1 MSTTIDQKVVEMRF
15 ENKQFESNVAT
26 TLSTLDKLKQ
36 RLNLSGASKGLEEV
50 GSAAGKLN
58 MPMSSIG
65 SAVETVRAKFSAL
78 EVMGVTALANITNQA
93 VNAGKKMVSALT
105 IDPIKT
111 GFSEYETQI
120 NAVQTILANTESKG
134 TTLQNVNSALDT
146 LNAYADK
153 TIYNFTEMTKN
164 IGTFTAA
171 GVDLDTS
178 VNAIQGIA
186 NLAAVSGSTS
196 QQAST
201 AMYQL
206 SQALSSGTVKLMDWN
221 SVVNA
226 GMGGQVFQDALK
238 ETARNHG
245 VAIDKMIKNEG
256 SFRET
261 LKDGWLTSDI
271 LTETLSHFT
280 MAAEEGTEQ
289 WEAYKKSLMDDG
301 YSAKQAEE
309 IIKLSNTA
317 TNAATKVKTFTQLWD
332 TLKESA
338 QSGWTQTWEIIIGD
352 FEEAKGFLTAV
363 SDKIGGMISA
373 SAESRNALLS
383 EGFSSGWKQ
392 LLGAGIAD
400 EEGYKE
406 TFKSV
411 AKEHGVSIDE
421 MIKKE
426 KELDSSLSDSEAF
439 QKALRTGFKEG
450 SLSADMLSESVHKTA
465 DKMSKMS
472 AEELKAAGYTTEH
485 VEQIKKLSQ
494 GLKDGSVSM
503 DDFVKKM
510 SRTSGRENVIQ
521 ALWNAFDGLMSV
533 VKPIKDAFGEVFK
546 PLKGEQLYSITE
558 SLVKFTE
565 KLTLS
570 SERAEKVKRAFK
582 GIFSILDI
590 GKKVITSVV
599 KALFGLSQSEGIGSL
614 ADLLLDTAASIGDFF
629 TSLNEGFDTKGFTG
643 ILSTIG
649 SGISK
654 VLTSVTGGLS
664 GLGGMLSSVGNW
676 IVKVAKKIGSV
687 IGDVFG
693 WISENVSAG
702 DIFAGLAGGGIFVTA
717 KKLVGFIDKIKDII
731 DGLFGKDGESKL
743 SSFKETIT
751 DVLGSVK
758 DSLNA
763 FTSGIKIA
771 SLVGIAVSIT
781 LLSSSLSKISKLNG
795 KDISKSLLAMGAM
808 FTMLIQSFKSI
819 SKSLSVFSSD
829 GIVKSAIAIVVM
841 AKAIDVLADAMV
853 TMSDLSWPQLL
864 KGILGVG
871 AGLFILV
878 QGAKAIEKTNV
889 SLSTS
894 VSLLA
899 LAYSCEMLADALV
912 KFGAMKWDEIG
923 RGLTAMGGALAELVI
938 SVSVLNKFGGFNSLL
953 GAGAIW
959 IVVQSL
965 DELSESLK
973 KFGEM
978 SWGEIRVGLT
988 AMGGALAELGIVMGT
1003 LGKFSGF
1010 SSIFGA
1016 SSIWIGVQSLDE
1028 LSENLKKFAEMS
1040 WGEVRI
1046 GLTAMGGALTELGV
1060 VFGVLG
1066 KLTGFSGLLGAGAIL
1081 LGVQS
1086 LDELSEN
1093 LKKFGEMKWD
1103 EIGRGL
1109 TAMGGALLEVG
1120 VISGALGYL
1129 AGFAGILGG
1138 AAIWVTVQGLG
1149 DLADAFQKFASMSWS
1164 EIGRGLT
1171 AMGGAL
1177 LEVSVISGGLG
1188 YLTGFAGILG
1198 GAAIW
1203 TTVQGLGDLADALKK
1218 FGEMSWDEIGRGL
1231 SAMGGALGE
1240 LALGGFLNTLSIIG
1254 AASIS
1259 EMAEPLGVLADSVK
1273 NWSDVTVPEHLGV
1286 QLSLL
1291 ANGVS
1296 AFTFAG
1302 MGASALS
1309 TAAPGVGIMADSVKK
1324 WIDVT
1329 IPEGLVEKLGTLA
1342 DGIEKFT
1349 FGGMG
1354 ASALS
1359 TAAPAL
1365 GTMADS
1371 VKKWTSVTIP
1381 ENMGTQ
1387 LTSLADGIKS
1397 FSWAFM
1403 GGWSLSAV
1411 AGPLGELA
1419 GDISKWKDVSI
1430 PTGLKDQLIGL
1441 SDAVKSFSWAFVG
1454 GWSLSAINGPLGD
1467 LASDVKKWNDVSMPS
1482 NLGTQLTSLAD
1493 AIKSFSWAFVG
1504 GWSLNAITGP
1514 LGDLAGDVKKWNGV
1528 SIPSGL
1534 GDQLKSLA
1542 NGVKAFSGVGDI
1554 SKATNGLKS
1563 LTSSSEKLSGVNFGS
1578 ISSGLTL
1585 LSSSLQTFAS
1595 SSGSLS
1601 GVGTAIVKNV
1611 IDPLNKAAS
1620 QLPGIGGKLVDAL
1633 ARGIRS
1639 KSITVSTAVR
1649 TIITNI
1655 STAVNSKMS
1664 QFDSL
1669 GLKLMTALALGIK
1682 KSSPKT
1688 KSAISAV
1695 LKSAVSEINNYRDNF
1710 ESAGKSLASG
1720 FAEGIS
1726 ANTFKAEAKARAMAR
1741 AAYEAAR
1748 IALDI
1753 NSPSKIFRAL
1763 GYSVPEGFAM
1773 GIDKL
1778 SRVVSKSALNMS
1790 DTAINTVSNS
1800 ISRIVDIIN
1809 SDIDAQ
1815 PTIRPVLDL
1824 SDVRAGASS
1833 IGGMFNNKATV
1844 GVSANINA
1852 ISSMMRGNQNGN
1864 FNDVV
1869 GAINKL
1875 SKNLGNG
1882 GTTNYYNFDGIT
1894 YDDGSNI
1901 NDAVKTIVRAVKV
1914 GRRV

>member
-15 ENKQFESNVAT
+15 ENKHFESNVAN

-36 RLNLSGASKGLEEV
+36 RLNLTGATKGLEDI
-50 GSAAGKLN
+50 GSAAGRLN
-58 MPMSSIG
+58 TPMSSIG
-65 SAVETVRAKFSAL
+65 NAVETVRAKFSAL
-78 EVMGVTALANITNQA
+78 EVMGVTALANITNSA

-111 GFSEYETQI
+111 GFQEYETQI

-146 LNAYADK
+146 LNTYADK

-245 VAIDKMIKNEG
+245 VAIDSMIKKEG

-261 LKDGWLTSDI
+261 LKNEWLTADI

-289 WEAYKKSLMDDG
+289 WNAYKKSLMDSG
-301 YSAKQAEE
+301 YTAKQAEE
-309 IIKLSNTA
+309 IIRLSNTA

-411 AKEHGVSIDE
+411 AKEHGVSIDK
-421 MIKKE
+421 MVKAE

-439 QKALRTGFKEG
+439 QKALRKGFKDG
-450 SLSADMLSESVHKTA
+450 SLSADMLTTSVHKMA

-485 VEQIKKLSQ
+485 VEQIKKLSK
-494 GLKDGSVSM
+494 GLKDGTISM

-533 VKPIKDAFGEVFK
+533 VKPIKDAFGEVFE

-570 SERAEKVKRAFK
+570 SERAEKVKRIFK
-582 GIFSILDI
+582 GVFSIFDI
-590 GKKVITSVV
+590 AKKAITSVV

-614 ADLLLDTAASIGDFF
+614 ADMLLDAAAALGDFF
-629 TSLNEGFDTKGFTG
+629 TSLNEGFDGKGLTG
-643 ILSTIG
+643 MLSGVG

-654 VLTSVTGGLS
+654 LLKGITGGLS
-664 GLGGMLSSVGNW
+664 GFGKMLSSVGNW
-676 IVKVAKKIGSV
+676 IVNVA
-687 IGDVFG
+687 GDIWTAVEKVFG
-693 WISENVSAG
+693 WLSDNISAG
-702 DIFAGLAGGGIFVTA
+702 DIFAGLAGGGVFLTA
-717 KKLVGFIDKIKDII
+717 KKIIGLFDKIQDVI
-731 DGLFGKDGESKL
+731 DNLFGKKGQDNM
-743 SSFKETIT
+743 SSWKETFT
-751 DVLGSVK
+751 SMLDSVK
-758 DSLNA
+758 DALGV
-763 FTSGIKIA
+763 FTTGINVA
-771 SLVGIAVSIT
+771 SLVGIAVAIT
-781 LLSSSLSKISKLNG
+781 LLSSSLSKLSTLKLG
-795 KDISKSLLAMGAM
+795 DSIKSLAVMGIM
-808 FTMLIQSFKSI
+808 FGFLTQSFKSI
-819 SKSLSVFSSD
+819 TKTISVFPTK
-829 GIVKSAIAIVVM
+829 GVVKSAIAIVVM
-841 AKAIDVLADAMV
+841 AKAVDVLADAV
-853 TMSDLSWPQLL
+853 VEMSKIPFSGLL
-864 KGILGVG
+864 KGLLGVG
-871 AGLFILV
+871 VGLFILV
-878 QGAKAIEKTNV
+878 QGAKAIDKANV

-894 VSLLA
+894 IALLA
-899 LAYSCEMLADALV
+899 LAKSCEILADALV
-912 KFGAMKWDEIG
+912 KFGAMSWSEI
-923 RGLTAMGGALAELVI
+923 RVGLTAMGGALAELVI
-938 SVSVLNKFGGFNSLL
+938 AVSALNKFGGFNSLL

-965 DELSESLK
+965 EKLYNNLK
-973 KFGEM
+973 KFGSM
-978 SWGEIRVGLT
+978 SWSEVRVGLT
-988 AMGGALAELGIVMGT
+988 AMGGALAELGTVVGV
-1003 LGKFSGF
+1003 LGKFTGF
-1010 SSIFGA
+1010 SGILGA
-1016 SSIWIGVQSLDE
+1016 ASIWIGVQSLDE

-1040 WGEVRI
+1040 WPEVRV
-1046 GLTAMGGALTELGV
+1046 GLTAMGGALTELGA
-1060 VFGVLG
+1060 VFGTVG
-1066 KLTGFSGLLGAGAIL
+1066 KLTGFSGVLGAGAIL

-1093 LKKFGEMKWD
+1093 LQKFGSMSWE
-1103 EIGRGL
+1103 EVRVGL
-1109 TAMGGALLEVG
+1109 TAMGGALLEVGVISGALGYLTGLSGLLGGASIWVTVQSLDDLATSFEKFASMSWSEVRVGLVAMGGALLEVG

-1138 AAIWVTVQGLG
+1138 AAIWTAVQGLG
-1149 DLADAFQKFASMSWS
+1149 DLADAFQKFGSMSW
-1164 EIGRGLT
+1164 EEVRVGLV

-1177 LEVSVISGGLG
+1177 TEIAVGG
-1188 YLTGFAGILG
+1188 
-1198 GAAIW
+1198 
-1203 TTVQGLGDLADALKK
+1203 V
-1218 FGEMSWDEIGRGL
+1218 
-1231 SAMGGALGE
+1231 
-1240 LALGGFLNTLSIIG
+1240 LNTLSGLG
-1254 AASIS
+1254 AHSIATI
-1259 EMAEPLGVLADSVK
+1259 AEPLGTLADSIKKWNDVK
-1273 NWSDVTVPEHLGV
+1273 VPIGLGI
-1286 QLSLL
+1286 QLGLL
-1291 ANGVS
+1291 ANGVM
-1296 AFTFAG
+1296 AFTLG
-1302 MGASALS
+1302 GLGASAIS
-1309 TAAPGVGIMADSVKK
+1309 EVAAP
-1324 WIDVT
+1324 
-1329 IPEGLVEKLGTLA
+1329 
-1342 DGIEKFT
+1342 
-1349 FGGMG
+1349 
-1354 ASALS
+1354 
-1359 TAAPAL
+1359 L

-1371 VKKWTSVTIP
+1371 VKKWANVAIPEGLVENLSTLADGVKKFTFADLGAGALSTAAGPLGTMADSVKKWSSVTIP
-1381 ENMGTQ
+1381 ENMNSQ
-1387 LTSLADGIKS
+1387 LSSLADGIKS

-1430 PTGLKDQLIGL
+1430 PSGLKDQLIGL
-1441 SDAVKSFSWAFVG
+1441 SDAVKSFSFAFIG
-1454 GWSLSAINGPLGD
+1454 GWSLSA
-1467 LASDVKKWNDVSMPS
+1467 VS
-1482 NLGTQLTSLAD
+1482 
-1493 AIKSFSWAFVG
+1493 
-1504 GWSLNAITGP
+1504 GP

-1528 SIPSGL
+1528 ALPENLSEQLSSLAGAIEDFSFAFIGGWSLSAITGPLGDLAGSVKKWNGVSMPKGL
-1534 GDQLKSLA
+1534 GDNLKSLA
-1542 NGVKAFSGVGDI
+1542 GGVKAFSGISDI
-1554 SKATNGLKS
+1554 SSATSGLKSIASSTSKLSGIKFDSIANGLK
-1563 LTSSSEKLSGVNFGS
+1563 TF
-1578 ISSGLTL
+1578 
-1585 LSSSLQTFAS
+1585 SSSLKTFAS
-1595 SSGSLS
+1595 SGSALS
-1601 GVGTAIVKNV
+1601 GVCSTIVNNV
-1611 IDPLNKAAS
+1611 VNPLKKASS
-1620 QLPGIGGKLVDAL
+1620 QLSGIGGKLITALSTGIKSKSGTASNAVKSIIAKMITDTNSKTSQIDSAGAKLMNAL
-1633 ARGIRS
+1633 AS
-1639 KSITVSTAVR
+1639 
-1649 TIITNI
+1649 
-1655 STAVNSKMS
+1655 
-1664 QFDSL
+1664 
-1669 GLKLMTALALGIK
+1669 GIK
-1682 KSSPKT
+1682 KSNPKV
-1688 KSAISAV
+1688 KSAVSSV
-1695 LKSAVSEINNYRDNF
+1695 LKSAVNGIKEYRDNF
-1710 ESAGKSLASG
+1710 ESAGKSLANG
-1720 FAEGIS
+1720 FAAGIS
-1726 ANTFKAEAKARAMAR
+1726 ANTFKAVAKAKAMAN
-1741 AAYEAAR
+1741 AAEKAAKE
-1748 IALDI
+1748 ALDI
-1753 NSPSKIFRAL
+1753 NSPSKVFRAL

-1778 SRVVSKSALNMS
+1778 TSVVVKSALSMS
-1790 DTAINTVSNS
+1790 DTTVGTVSDS
-1800 ISRIVDIIN
+1800 ISRIADIIN
-1809 SDIDAQ
+1809 SDVDAQ

-1824 SDVRAGASS
+1824 SDVRAGAST
-1833 IGGMFNNKATV
+1833 IGGMFNSRATV

-1852 ISSMMRGNQNGN
+1852 ISSMMRNNQNGADN
-1864 FNDVV
+1864 TDRLIA
-1869 GAINKL
+1869 AI
-1875 SKNLGNG
+1875 KNIKPSGDSYNING
-1882 GTTNYYNFDGIT
+1882 VT

-1901 NDAVKTIVRAVKV
+1901 TDAVRTIVRAARVE
-1914 GRRV
+1914 RRV